1 MEPIYKA
8 KVHADNDYPVKMR
21 EQASTQSNVLA
32 KVPQGTIVDVLGI
45 IGSDEGDWGF
55 IMYNDQIGY
64 MMNQFL
70 LPIDETNAGAN
81 GATVTANKETLEMW
95 ANSLEKL
102 AKNIRE
108 IIEK

>member
-32 KVPQGTIVDVLGI
+32 KIPQGAIVDVLGI

-55 IMYNDQIGY
+55 ISYNDQIGY
-64 MMNQFL
+64 MLNKFL
-70 LPIDETNAGAN
+70 LPINDGGTNEEDVTVLRNELEYIET
-81 GATVTANKETLEMW
+81 TLEG
-95 ANSLEKL
+95 L
-102 AKNIRE
+102 
-108 IIEK
+108 IERVKKVTGK